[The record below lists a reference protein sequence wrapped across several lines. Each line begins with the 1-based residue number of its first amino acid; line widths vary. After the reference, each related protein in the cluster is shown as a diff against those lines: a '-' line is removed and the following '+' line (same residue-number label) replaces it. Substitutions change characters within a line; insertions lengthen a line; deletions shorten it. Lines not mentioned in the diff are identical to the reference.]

1 MRYTF
6 PCNIEGNEEDG
17 DGFVA
22 IFPDLKGAVTGG
34 FTFKDAIIMAEDCLV
49 VSLASYVDCEEELP
63 TPSRWAKGQELLTVQ
78 PLIAAQLDLY
88 VAMREQ
94 GVSVSDLAIR
104 LKLPEADAKRLLSL
118 DYKTSINEVAEAL
131 ELLGCNPAVEDL
143 AA

>member
-6 PCNIEGNEEDG
+6 PCNIEGNEDDG

-34 FTFKDAIIMAEDCLV
+34 FTFKETIILAEDCLV
-49 VSLASYVDCEEELP
+49 VSLASYVHCQEELP
-63 TPSRWAKGQELLTVQ
+63 TPSAWTKGQELFTVQ

-88 VAMREQ
+88 NAMREQ
-94 GVSVSDLAIR
+94 DVTISDLAER
-104 LKLPEADAKRLLSL
+104 LNLPEGDAKRLLSL
-118 DYKTSINEVAEAL
+118 DYKTSINEVVDAL
-131 ELLGCNPAVEDL
+131 ESLGCRPAVEGL

>member
-1 MRYTF
+1 MRYTY

-22 IFPDLKGAVTGG
+22 TFPDLEGAVTGG
-34 FTFKDAIIMAEDCLV
+34 FTFKESVILAEDCLV
-49 VSLASYVDCEEELP
+49 VSLASYVDRQKELP
-63 TPSRWAKGQELLTVQ
+63 APSAWVKGQEFMTVQ

-94 GVSVSDLAIR
+94 GVTTSDLAQR
-104 LKLPEADAKRLLSL
+104 LNLPEAEAKRLLSL
-118 DYKTSINEVAEAL
+118 DYKTSINEVVEAL
-131 ELLGCNPAVEDL
+131 ELLGCNPADEDL